1 MYLRNFHNLGS
12 MEHKQVTKWARRC
25 DVSGKGMMEGWV
37 WLDGSYY
44 TSTEDITLRKCREE
58 RESILFN
65 LSESTE
71 LQDPYQYEAFNEA
84 LQRAS
89 VNLDTD
95 KDLLLLGYQSG
106 YLYYTEWANALD
118 IEDEMQWVEID
129 GCISPSG
136 LSL

>member
-1 MYLRNFHNLGS
+1 M
-12 MEHKQVTKWARRC
+12 KQITKWARRC

-44 TSTEDITLRKCREE
+44 TSTEDITLRKCRDE
-58 RESILFN
+58 REGILFD

-71 LQDPYQYEAFNEA
+71 LQDPYEYEAFNEA

-89 VNLDTD
+89 VDLDTD
-95 KDLLLLGYQSG
+95 EDLMLLGYQSG
-106 YLYYTEWANALD
+106 YLYYTEWGNALD
-118 IEDEMQWVEID
+118 DEDEMQWVETD
-129 GCISPSG
+129 GVMTSLD

>member
-1 MYLRNFHNLGS
+1 
-12 MEHKQVTKWARRC
+12 MEQITKWARRC
-25 DVSGKGMMEGWV
+25 DVTGKGMMEGWV

-58 RESILFN
+58 RESILFD

-71 LQDPYQYEAFNEA
+71 LQDPYEYEAFNEA

-89 VNLDTD
+89 VDLDTD
-95 KDLLLLGYQSG
+95 EDLMLLGYQSG
-106 YLYYTEWANALD
+106 YLYYTEWGNALD
-118 IEDEMQWVEID
+118 DEDEMQWVEID
-129 GCISPSG
+129 GVMTSLD